1 MNLLIRFLLL
11 TLLGILPISAAP
23 SEERLWTGINGRTFR
38 GTFHTFEENSTKAVF
53 ITATGQRVAVALSN
67 LIQTDRDLLLA
78 PTQEPTTTGGFKTLP
93 IPDRSLTPTLK
104 PEDFGQKNSDGL
116 TNATWSAL
124 LWWENAGILQIPGRG
139 DFEKR
144 AEWLF
149 AQLDRNIT
157 RGGRSAASFEDAKS
171 GIEKY
176 FADHL
181 ADTATCRIKIYPEVQ
196 SIRQI
201 TAALTGSNAV
211 VIKMTMQYENG
222 RDFSCAMLLESISP
236 DGKFI
241 LFDSGKRLNGT
252 IKTSPD
258 GSQEWIISNRSDL
271 TEHDQSQGARF
282 FVKTI
287 AWNGLLVIEPF
298 IYATKGQPAPVPQ
311 DAGNPPPAP
320 APPAPPPVATG
331 INFPEIDVPNRSN
344 KSASATFTLT
354 DGSRAEG
361 SFHEMAGDSYIL
373 RNRQGRQSSVKPEQ
387 LPPDQR
393 AALIFLRGCSELAQ
407 APRLHLVYHFNTPT
421 RKNVEIHIS
430 TEGHLARLSV
440 PSINNHRIFN
450 LANLTAADY
459 YQSNPESRKPS
470 SFAKFL
476 PESLLLSQP
485 PPYILPDIREKF
497 PARLESFAQTTVG
510 KASPSTVA
518 TLNSLSLRFPHPPED
533 SPSAHDLEI
542 DLVRINPPSALVA
555 ILQLLSPKGPG
566 IKGGWIN
573 MGIDLSC
580 HEGFEQ
586 IAPFLSQTRLLPL
599 RMSWRNETN
608 TRYVIPEM
616 REQTGGSFSL
626 ELISATSP
634 DSFPDHHF
642 HIPAAAASLESGHS
656 NKPL

>member
-23 SEERLWTGINGRTFR
+23 SEERLWTGINGRNFR
-38 GTFHTFEENSTKAVF
+38 GTFQTLEENRTKAVF
-53 ITATGQRVAVALSN
+53 ITATGQPVAVALTN
-67 LIQTDRDLLLA
+67 LIPADQELLLA
-78 PTQEPTTTGGFKTLP
+78 PT
-93 IPDRSLTPTLK
+93 
-104 PEDFGQKNSDGL
+104 
-116 TNATWSAL
+116 
-124 LWWENAGILQIPGRG
+124 
-139 DFEKR
+139 
-144 AEWLF
+144 
-149 AQLDRNIT
+149 
-157 RGGRSAASFEDAKS
+157 
-171 GIEKY
+171 
-176 FADHL
+176 
-181 ADTATCRIKIYPEVQ
+181 
-196 SIRQI
+196 
-201 TAALTGSNAV
+201 
-211 VIKMTMQYENG
+211 
-222 RDFSCAMLLESISP
+222 
-236 DGKFI
+236 
-241 LFDSGKRLNGT
+241 
-252 IKTSPD
+252 
-258 GSQEWIISNRSDL
+258 
-271 TEHDQSQGARF
+271 
-282 FVKTI
+282 
-287 AWNGLLVIEPF
+287 
-298 IYATKGQPAPVPQ
+298 PVPEK
-311 DAGNPPPAP
+311 DKFPDPVR
-320 APPAPPPVATG
+320 PAPPPLSGKIHPPA
-331 INFPEIDVPNRSN
+331 INVPSRSN
-344 KSASATFTLT
+344 KSASGSFSLH
-354 DGSRAEG
+354 DGSHISG
-361 SFHEMAGDSYIL
+361 IFHGMQGDSFVL
-373 RNRQGRQSSVKPEQ
+373 RSRQGKEATVDLHQ
-387 LPPDQR
+387 LPPNQR